1 MLSAIYTPR
10 SLNPLQSFGA
20 ASLIIIVGVLSSW
33 VYLKRSSETPTFVM
47 PEFAPVQIQ
56 PEEASPGEAAT
67 WVQFGEEAY
76 AEGRII
82 DPAEDNAL
90 YFFQRALAE
99 APKNA
104 DALGGLDRVLSYLA
118 NSAESAIYR
127 GDWLEARQHAE
138 KLLALRPGD
147 TVALTLQSRIKRF
160 EDLESLISKAN
171 SQLAVA
177 RLTEPA
183 DDNALATYRSIL
195 ELDPENSVAKRG
207 IQSIAQLLL
216 GYAQSAALA
225 GENGKAQAFV
235 AKVRNFAPD
244 AKGLAEVEQIQKQWD
259 QMASNQQVQDLLKSA
274 ADAMQAG
281 QLSEPDEPNALALFN
296 AVLELQPDSEA
307 ARHGK
312 GLVIRALLDR
322 AWSEIGAGNFQA
334 ARGPLNQARKAGA
347 SRAKIDELQE
357 EIDYQ
362 AALAKAR
369 SGEFDN
375 LISLTDLEV
384 RNRGVPDFPKEAAE
398 DGWVV
403 IHFTVSEEG
412 EVVDPDVLESSDQ
425 VFDESALKAI
435 RRWRFRPY
443 TVDGRPMPVRSRVK
457 FEFKA

>member
-195 ELDPENSVAKRG
+195 ELDPANSVAHRG
-207 IQSIAQLLL
+207 IQSIAHLLL

-225 GENGKAQAFV
+225 GE
-235 AKVRNFAPD
+235 
-244 AKGLAEVEQIQKQWD
+244 
-259 QMASNQQVQDLLKSA
+259 
-274 ADAMQAG
+274 
-281 QLSEPDEPNALALFN
+281 
-296 AVLELQPDSEA
+296 
-307 ARHGK
+307 
-312 GLVIRALLDR
+312 
-322 AWSEIGAGNFQA
+322 
-334 ARGPLNQARKAGA
+334 
-347 SRAKIDELQE
+347 
-357 EIDYQ
+357 
-362 AALAKAR
+362 
-369 SGEFDN
+369 
-375 LISLTDLEV
+375 
-384 RNRGVPDFPKEAAE
+384 
-398 DGWVV
+398 
-403 IHFTVSEEG
+403 
-412 EVVDPDVLESSDQ
+412 
-425 VFDESALKAI
+425 
-435 RRWRFRPY
+435 
-443 TVDGRPMPVRSRVK
+443 
-457 FEFKA
+457 